1 MPVLVP
7 DIFCHCCIKSCVFV
21 DNRFTYKEIQTM
33 IYVLFLL
40 CVLGFSVTAC
50 FSKTSETYLRDK
62 NPKIWC
68 WNWTLFVFAVVLAN
82 IVRLP
87 FSLNDTF
94 WIWFANLGFCIVTG
108 GAVFLFT
115 LFCTIA
121 YHIFWPLSKSL
132 FRP

>member
-1 MPVLVP
+1 MV
-7 DIFCHCCIKSCVFV
+7 
-21 DNRFTYKEIQTM
+21 
-33 IYVLFLL
+33 YVLFLL
-40 CVLGFSVTAC
+40 CVLGFSVTTC

-87 FSLNDTF
+87 FLLSDAS
-94 WIWFANLGFCIVTG
+94 WAVNLGFCIVTG
-108 GAVFLFT
+108 GVVFLLT
-115 LFCTIA
+115 LFCAIA

-132 FRP
+132 FRH

>member
-1 MPVLVP
+1 
-7 DIFCHCCIKSCVFV
+7 
-21 DNRFTYKEIQTM
+21 M

-40 CVLGFSVTAC
+40 CVLGFSVTVC

-68 WNWTLFVFAVVLAN
+68 WNWTLFAFAVGLAN

-87 FSLNDTF
+87 IEINNATLT
-94 WIWFANLGFCIVTG
+94 WAANLGFCILTG
-108 GAVFLFT
+108 GGVFLLT
-115 LFCTIA
+115 LFCAVA